1 MPRSKP
7 GRRKPAARARNIS
20 TLLWKPHVLIEMKNV
35 GEKLHL
41 HYQQA
46 FDYWLQSLPHRPKYV
61 VLCNFREFWVYDF
74 DKQMGEPVDKVASRG
89 VA

>member
-1 MPRSKP
+1 
-7 GRRKPAARARNIS
+7 
-20 TLLWKPHVLIEMKNV
+20 MKSA

-46 FDYWLQSLPHRPKYV
+46 FDYWLESVPDRPRYV

-74 DKQMGEPVDKVASRG
+74 DCQMGEPVDKVALDDILSAIRL
-89 VA
+89 